1 MLVLALDT
9 ATARITAGVVE
20 LDPSEGPPTTLAARD
35 AEGARAHAELLAPAV
50 AEALAE
56 AGRTRADLDAVV
68 AGLGPG
74 PFTGLRVGLVTAAA
88 VGDALGIPVHGV
100 PTHDALAAG
109 SAPLRVPDDG
119 SGSAPLRVPD
129 DGSGSAPLRVPDDGS
144 GSAPLRVLVVTDAR
158 RREVYWSLL
167 VDGVRTHGPDV
178 VAPAELAARLA
189 PDGDLGPVDRVLGDA
204 AAQVGAGTAETTAL
218 GPTPEGLVAVA
229 APALRAG
236 TDPGPLVPLYLR
248 RPDAVPPGAPKAVT
262 RG

>member
-20 LDPSEGPPTTLAARD
+20 LPDHGAPVTLAARD

-50 AEALAE
+50 ADALAE

-88 VGDALGIPVHGV
+88 MGDGLGVPVHGV
-100 PTHDALAAG
+100 PTHDALAVG
-109 SAPLRVPDDG
+109 VPG
-119 SGSAPLRVPD
+119 RL
-129 DGSGSAPLRVPDDGS
+129 
-144 GSAPLRVLVVTDAR
+144 LVVTDAR
-158 RREVYWSLL
+158 RREVYWSLFA
-167 VDGVRTHGPDV
+167 DGVRTHGPEV
-178 VAPAELAARLA
+178 VAPAELAARLG
-189 PDGDLGPVDRVLGDA
+189 PDGDLGPVDRVVGDA
-204 AAQVGAGTAETTAL
+204 AEKVGAPGDTP
-218 GPTPEGLVAVA
+218 GPRPDGLVAVA

-236 TDPGPLVPLYLR
+236 ADPGPLVPLYLR

-262 RG
+262 RS

>member
-20 LDPSEGPPTTLAARD
+20 LDPGEGPPRTLAARD

-100 PTHDALAAG
+100 PTHDALAADTSG
-109 SAPLRVPDDG
+109 RVLDN
-119 SGSAPLRVPD
+119 
-129 DGSGSAPLRVPDDGS
+129 GSGSAPLRVPDDGS
-144 GSAPLRVLVVTDAR
+144 GSAPLRVLVATDAR

-167 VDGVRTHGPDV
+167 VDGVRTHGPEV
-178 VAPAELAARLA
+178 VAPAELAARLG